1 MMSQASKYH
10 EQVQLATRRQEEEE
24 KATATTTATMEHR
37 ASNYHRTN
45 YSSNNHPCIKNEDTD
60 TEYDTGQEDNEYEKK
75 EEKSTIR
82 TITSLI
88 VSFVSLM
95 TMVIVYCCIGG
106 LLFHSLEGPSEVIRS
121 FNINQLRN
129 NTVLKLWNITDQFN
143 VLYKE
148 NWTSLVSNEMVIFQR
163 EIVKAVKDGFDDN
176 FVLPLS
182 TSPQIASS
190 SSVTSSILSVSSSSS
205 LSPSSVP
212 FSSTLSPA
220 SLASSLSSSKSSA
233 GGGGTSASTATGN
246 SKNVNL
252 TPEEN
257 QSPGPHSQWSFA
269 GSFLYSLSLITT
281 TGKYLMAHGSWLI
294 ACGYI
299 NTPLHSLYLC
309 QMN

>member
-1 MMSQASKYH
+1 MHSTMHTSSGKSTIQRANHRIASG
-10 EQVQLATRRQEEEE
+10 
-24 KATATTTATMEHR
+24 
-37 ASNYHRTN
+37 NYHAGGGG
-45 YSSNNHPCIKNEDTD
+45 YSSTIAPSVHPCIKNEETGEDTD
-60 TEYDTGQEDNEYEKK
+60 QYDTGQEDNGELQSGK
-75 EEKSTIR
+75 EEKSTLR

-176 FVLPLS
+176 FTPPLAA
-182 TSPQIASS
+182 SPQISS
-190 SSVTSSILSVSSSSS
+190 SSVTSSILSVS

-212 FSSTLSPA
+212 FSSTSSPA
-220 SLASSLSSSKSSA
+220 IASSLTSSSSSSSSSSSAAPSSSSKS
-233 GGGGTSASTATGN
+233 TSSNAHGKLQQTVTTFGN
-246 SKNVNL
+246 NEHS
-252 TPEEN
+252 
-257 QSPGPHSQWSFA
+257 HSQWTFA

-281 TGKYLMAHGSWLI
+281 TGKRRS
-294 ACGYI
+294 
-299 NTPLHSLYLC
+299 PLRPLFSRSDWPSV
-309 QMN
+309 